1 MNATVQPIAT
11 PPAGRSLV
19 VRFADRFSIDADK
32 MITTLKATA
41 FRQRPNRDGS
51 VRECSNE
58 ELMMLLT
65 ICDRYGLDPFTRE
78 IFAFL
83 DVKSGAIIPVVSVD
97 GWIRLINERQE
108 LQAIEFTYSPETV
121 EHKGKTC
128 HVWIECVIS
137 RSDRSAPAR
146 IREYF
151 AEVVRKVDFATPWDT
166 HPNRMHRHKA
176 LIQAARV
183 SFGFGGIHDDDEA
196 ARIIEGESRRM
207 HGGDA
212 PTPAIASINAAVSGT
227 VVPPIVGG
235 QTIEGESVRAGA
247 AVDKETGEVATDAP
261 DAKAAIAKDTGET
274 FAAVM
279 DAVNKAP
286 TPDAVDIAS
295 DRIRYVP
302 DAGHKVE
309 LTKAAAARRK
319 DLQADDGK

>member
-137 RSDRSAPAR
+137 RSDRSAKTLAAQRCSLTGLFISDSNVTTRVGVTYVSPTHTDRTICTSSRAR
-146 IREYF
+146 LSAHTR
-151 AEVVRKVDFATPWDT
+151 A
-166 HPNRMHRHKA
+166 HR
-176 LIQAARV
+176 
-183 SFGFGGIHDDDEA
+183 
-196 ARIIEGESRRM
+196 
-207 HGGDA
+207 
-212 PTPAIASINAAVSGT
+212 
-227 VVPPIVGG
+227 
-235 QTIEGESVRAGA
+235 
-247 AVDKETGEVATDAP
+247 
-261 DAKAAIAKDTGET
+261 
-274 FAAVM
+274 
-279 DAVNKAP
+279 
-286 TPDAVDIAS
+286 
-295 DRIRYVP
+295 RY
-302 DAGHKVE
+302 
-309 LTKAAAARRK
+309 
-319 DLQADDGK
+319 